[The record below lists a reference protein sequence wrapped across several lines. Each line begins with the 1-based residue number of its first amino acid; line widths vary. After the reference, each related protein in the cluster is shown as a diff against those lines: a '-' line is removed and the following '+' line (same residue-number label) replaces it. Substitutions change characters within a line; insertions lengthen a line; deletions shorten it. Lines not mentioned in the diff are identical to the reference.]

1 MGREREMRRE
11 IRMAEGDEARHGAS
25 QVPARPA
32 ASPEDL
38 PGLLALLGRLL
49 EDRAPAE
56 VAVLLREELDR
67 REIAAYA
74 SGWRDAVAE
83 YGPAL
88 EEARAA
94 AAAARPLRLV
104 GRTPGQAAVIPFPQ
118 DERGRYPADGG
129 AGDDPAGRH
138 PPDPRTAAGG
148 PERDHP
154 ARDSPRHPHPRSDIK
169 DMKDGMDGEDAIREA
184 RHDQHDQHDQRARQ
198 NRENRENREDHQH
211 RQDQDTG
218 TPTTPP
224 PSLAPKSRKSKV
236 PTIPRLDSPSTPAA
250 RSRRPRREPPDA
262 PDAHAPPEA
271 PVPPVPPDPPA
282 APPTPPDG
290 DPA

>member
-148 PERDHP
+148 PDRDHP
-154 ARDSPRHPHPRSDIK
+154 ARDSPRHPRPRSDIKGIK
-169 DMKDGMDGEDAIREA
+169 DMKDGEDGEDATPEA
-184 RHDQHDQHDQRARQ
+184 RHDQHDQQARR
-198 NRENRENREDHQH
+198 NREGRQHRQH
-211 RQDQDTG
+211 RQDDDTG
-218 TPTTPP
+218 TPTTRP

-236 PTIPRLDSPSTPAA
+236 PTIPRLDFPSTPTA

-262 PDAHAPPEA
+262 PDAPDVPDAPEA
-271 PVPPVPPDPPA
+271 PPA
-282 APPTPPDG
+282 PPDG

>member
-1 MGREREMRRE
+1 MGRERE

-129 AGDDPAGRH
+129 AGGDPAGGH
-138 PPDPRTAAGG
+138 PPDPRTATGG
-148 PERDHP
+148 PDRDHP
-154 ARDSPRHPHPRSDIK
+154 ARDSPRHPHPRSDMK
-169 DMKDGMDGEDAIREA
+169 DMKDGRDAKDGEDAIREA
-184 RHDQHDQHDQRARQ
+184 RHHRHDRQARR
-198 NRENRENREDHQH
+198 NREGRQH
-211 RQDQDTG
+211 RQDDDTG
-218 TPTTPP
+218 TPTTRP

-236 PTIPRLDSPSTPAA
+236 PTIPRLDFPSTPTA
-250 RSRRPRREPPDA
+250 RSRRPHREPPDA
-262 PDAHAPPEA
+262 PDVPDAPEA
-271 PVPPVPPDPPA
+271 
-282 APPTPPDG
+282 PPDG
-290 DPA
+290 DPV